1 MLSGLYSLVSFVVAI
16 SILIVVHEF
25 GHYWVA
31 RRAGVKVL
39 RFSIGF
45 GKPLYKRTFGEDKT
59 ELVIAMLPLGGY
71 VKMLDETEGNVDPSE
86 LDRAF
91 NRKSLVKR
99 SAVVVAGP
107 LFNLAF
113 AVLAYWVIFMHGTD
127 GFRPV
132 VGHVIKDSPASVAGF
147 KVGDELLSVDG
158 KAIQTWGERRLY
170 LFSRLLDR
178 KPVTFTV
185 KSADGRRHNL
195 VVNFKN
201 LSLSDVGPS
210 IMGKGLGLYLQFPEI
225 KAVIG
230 SLIDGPAKEAGLK
243 PGDQIVWINDHK
255 IDTWVDMAKL
265 IQNSPGKELKVTYLR
280 DEVQKT
286 TSIVPKLS
294 VQEGRK
300 IGLIGISPK
309 QPEIPAE
316 MVRHLQ
322 YGPLQG
328 LKEAASQTWTM
339 SKMTLQILVK
349 MVTREVSTRNISG
362 PITIADYAGQAASI
376 GLSEF
381 IVFLAAISISLGV
394 LNLLPIP
401 VLDGGHLMYYAV
413 EAIKGSPVSE
423 LTRMRGQQIGFVIL
437 IMFMVLAFYNDIIRK
452 ISN

>member
-1 MLSGLYSLVSFVVAI
+1 MLSGLYALLSFVVAI

-45 GKPLYKRTFGEDKT
+45 GKPLYKRTFGKDKT
-59 ELVIAMLPLGGY
+59 EFVIAMLPLGGY
-71 VKMLDETEGNVDPSE
+71 VKMLDETEGAVDSAE

-91 NRKSLVKR
+91 NRKSLAKR
-99 SAVVVAGP
+99 SAVVLAGP
-107 LFNLAF
+107 MFNLAF
-113 AVLAYWVIFMHGTD
+113 AVLAYWVIFVHGTD

-132 VGHVIKDSPASVAGF
+132 VGHVVKDSPASVAGF
-147 KVGDELLSVDG
+147 KVGDELVSVDG
-158 KAIQTWGERRLY
+158 KVIQTWGNRRLY
-170 LFSRLLDR
+170 LFSRVLDG

-185 KSADGRRHNL
+185 KSADGRERSL
-195 VVNFKN
+195 VVNLKN
-201 LSLSDVGPS
+201 LSLNSVGPS
-210 IMGKGLGLYLQFPEI
+210 IMGKGLGLYLQYPEV

-230 SLIDGPAKEAGLK
+230 SLIDGPARQAGMK
-243 PGDQIVWINDHK
+243 PGDRIIAINSDK
-255 IDTWVDMAKL
+255 VENWVDMAKF

-280 DEVQKT
+280 DKVQQT
-286 TSIVPKLS
+286 TTIVPRPS
-294 VQEGRK
+294 VQNGRT
-300 IGLIGISPK
+300 IGLIGISPE
-309 QPEIPAE
+309 QPEIPPD
-316 MVRHLQ
+316 MIRRLQ

-328 LKEAASQTWTM
+328 FKEAINQTWTM
-339 SKMTLQILVK
+339 SAMTLQILVK
-349 MVTREVSTRNISG
+349 MVTREVSTKNISG

-401 VLDGGHLMYYAV
+401 VLDGGHLMYYII

-423 LTRMRGQQIGFVIL
+423 LARVRGQQIGFVIL
-437 IMFMVLAFYNDIIRK
+437 IMFMILAFYNDIIRK

>member
-1 MLSGLYSLVSFVVAI
+1 MLSGLYALFSFIVAI

-45 GKPLYKRTFGEDKT
+45 GKPLYKRTFGKDKT
-59 ELVIAMLPLGGY
+59 EFVVAMLPLGGY
-71 VKMLDETEGNVDPSE
+71 VKMLDETEGAVDPSE

-91 NRKSLVKR
+91 NRKSLAKR
-99 SAVVVAGP
+99 SAVVIAGP
-107 LFNLAF
+107 LFNLVF

-132 VGHVIKDSPASVAGF
+132 VGHVVKDSPASVAGF
-147 KVGDELLSVDG
+147 KVGDELISVDG
-158 KAIQTWGERRLY
+158 KAIQTWGHRRLY
-170 LFSRLLDR
+170 LFSQLLDR
-178 KPVTFTV
+178 KPVTFIVRST
-185 KSADGRRHNL
+185 DGHKHNL
-195 VVNFKN
+195 VINLKN
-201 LSLSDVGPS
+201 LSFSNVGPS
-210 IMGKGLGLYLQFPEI
+210 IMGKGLGLYLQFPEV

-230 SLIDGPAKEAGLK
+230 SLVDGPAKTAGLQ
-243 PGDQIVWINDHK
+243 PGDQIIRIDDHK
-255 IDTWVDMAKL
+255 VTTWVDMAKL
-265 IQNSPGKELKVTYLR
+265 IQNSPGKELKLTYLR
-280 DEVQKT
+280 NKVLKT
-286 TSIVPKLS
+286 TEIVPKPS
-294 VQEGRK
+294 NQNGK
-300 IGLIGISPK
+300 TIGLIGITPK
-309 QPEIPAE
+309 QPEIPAD
-316 MVRHLQ
+316 MVRRLQ
-322 YGPLQG
+322 YSPLPG
-328 LKEAASQTWTM
+328 LKEAVSQTWTM
-339 SKMTLQILVK
+339 SEMTLQILVK
-349 MVTREVSTRNISG
+349 MVTREVSTKNISG

-401 VLDGGHLMYYAV
+401 VLDGGHLMYYVV

-423 LTRMRGQQIGFVIL
+423 LARMRGQQIGFVIL

>member
-1 MLSGLYSLVSFVVAI
+1 MLSGLYALLSFVVAI

-59 ELVIAMLPLGGY
+59 EFVIAMLPLGGY
-71 VKMLDETEGNVDPSE
+71 VRMLDETEGAVEPGE

-91 NRKSLVKR
+91 NRKSLTKR
-99 SAVVVAGP
+99 SAVVLAGP

-113 AVLAYWVIFMHGTD
+113 AVLAYWAIFMHGTD

-132 VGHVIKDSPASVAGF
+132 VGHVVENSPASIAGF
-147 KVGDELLSVDG
+147 KVGDELISVDG
-158 KAIQTWGERRLY
+158 KAIQTWGQQRLY
-170 LFSRLLDR
+170 LFSRLLDK
-178 KPVTFTV
+178 KPATFNVQST
-185 KSADGRRHNL
+185 DGRKHEL
-195 VVNFKN
+195 VVNLDN
-201 LSLSDVGPS
+201 LSLSSVGSS
-210 IMGKGLGLYLQFPEI
+210 IMGKGLGLYLQLPDI

-230 SLIDGPAKEAGLK
+230 GMIDGPAMKAGLNI
-243 PGDQIVWINDHK
+243 GDRIVKIGDHPV
-255 IDTWVDMAKL
+255 DTWVDMAKL
-265 IQNSPGKELKVTYLR
+265 IQNSAGKELHITYLR
-280 DEVQKT
+280 GEVQKT
-286 TSIVPKLS
+286 TVIVPRPS
-294 VQEGRK
+294 VQNGK
-300 IGLIGISPK
+300 TIGLIGISPK
-309 QPEIPAE
+309 EPDIPSD
-316 MVRHLQ
+316 MIRRLQ
-322 YGPLQG
+322 FGPVQG
-328 LKEAASQTWTM
+328 LKEAINQTWTM
-339 SKMTLQILVK
+339 SAMTLKILGK
-349 MVTREVSTRNISG
+349 MLTREVSTKNISG

-401 VLDGGHLMYYAV
+401 VLDGGHLMYYVV

-423 LTRMRGQQIGFVIL
+423 VTRIRGQQIGFVIL
-437 IMFMVLAFYNDIIRK
+437 ILFMILAFYNDIIRK

>member
-1 MLSGLYSLVSFVVAI
+1 MLSGLFSLFSFVVAI

-59 ELVIAMLPLGGY
+59 EFVIAMLPLGGY
-71 VKMLDETEGNVDPSE
+71 VKMLDETEGNVDPAE
-86 LDRAF
+86 QDRAF

-107 LFNLAF
+107 LFNLVF

-147 KVGDELLSVDG
+147 KVGDELVSVDG
-158 KAIQTWGERRLY
+158 KTIQTWGERRLY

-185 KSADGRRHNL
+185 KSVDGRKHNI
-195 VVNFKN
+195 VVNLKN
-201 LSLSDVGPS
+201 MSLSDVGPS
-210 IMGKGLGLYLQFPEI
+210 IMGKGLGLYLQFPEV

-230 SLIDGPAKEAGLK
+230 GLVDGPAKEAGLK
-243 PGDQIVWINDHK
+243 PGDQIVRINDQK
-255 IDTWVDMAKL
+255 IDTWIDMAKL

-280 DEVQKT
+280 DAVQKT
-286 TSIVPKLS
+286 TSIIPKPS
-294 VQEGRK
+294 VLEGRK

-309 QPEIPAE
+309 QPEIPAD

-328 LKEAASQTWTM
+328 LTEAVNQTWTM

-423 LTRMRGQQIGFVIL
+423 LARMRGQQIGFVIL

>member
-1 MLSGLYSLVSFVVAI
+1 MLSGLYALFSFVVAI

-45 GKPLYKRTFGEDKT
+45 GKPLFKRTFGKDKT
-59 ELVIAMLPLGGY
+59 EFVIAMLPLGGY
-71 VKMLDETEGNVDPSE
+71 VKMLDETEGTVDPSE

-91 NRKSLVKR
+91 NRKSLAKR

-113 AVLAYWVIFMHGTD
+113 AVLAYWVIFVHGTD

-132 VGHVIKDSPASVAGF
+132 VGHVIKDSPASAAGF
-147 KVGDELLSVDG
+147 RVGDELVSVDG
-158 KAIQTWGERRLY
+158 KAIQTWGSRRLY
-170 LFSRLLDR
+170 LFSRLLDGQ
-178 KPVTFTV
+178 PVTFSV
-185 KSADGRRHNL
+185 RSADGRKHDL
-195 VVNFKN
+195 VVNLN
-201 LSLSDVGPS
+201 NMSLTDVGPS
-210 IMGKGLGLYLQFPEI
+210 IMGKGIGLYLKFPEV
-225 KAVIG
+225 KAIIG
-230 SLIDGPAKEAGLK
+230 TLIDGPAKNAGLR
-243 PGDQIVWINDHK
+243 PGDRIIRINDHK

-265 IQNSPGKELKVTYLR
+265 VQDSPGKEVKVTYLR
-280 DEVQKT
+280 DEIQKT
-286 TSIVPKLS
+286 TALVPKPTT
-294 VQEGRK
+294 QNGRT
-300 IGLIGISPK
+300 IGLIGISPR
-309 QPEIPAE
+309 QPEIPAD
-316 MVRHLQ
+316 MIRRLQ

-328 LKEAASQTWTM
+328 FREAVDQTWTM
-339 SKMTLQILVK
+339 SRMTLQILAK
-349 MVTREVSTRNISG
+349 MVTREVSTKNISG

-413 EAIKGSPVSE
+413 EAVKGSPVSE